1 MKLFKKIAGFI
12 LAFAMILAIAMPSV
26 VMAEGNGSI
35 GNGSIT
41 ITGAKS
47 GHTFEAY
54 QIFAGDLSED
64 GKSLSN
70 ITWGS
75 DVTEA
80 GKTKFGDAQDKARS
94 LEGNRPAA
102 VTFAN
107 EVSNYLAKPS
117 GTSVEDGGN
126 YKIKDLTPGYYLVKD
141 KDGSVTG
148 QDSYTKF
155 ILEVVGND
163 VSAQVKSRVPTS
175 EKKVKDTNDFT
186 GTTTGWQDSAD
197 YDIGD
202 EVPFQLTGH
211 VATDYYQ
218 YKSAYQLVFHDT
230 LSKGLTFN
238 ESSVRVYVNN
248 STDRVSADEYTI
260 TNPTTDGHSFDVTIH
275 DVRNLGKDISKVRVE
290 YTAKLNDNAAIDSA
304 GNPNTMY
311 MEFSNNP
318 NSTQGGSKGQTPEDK
333 VIVFTYKTVI
343 NKVNSSHQSLT
354 GAAFKLE
361 KVLENGSKRTVK
373 EYTITDSEEDLNRTS
388 FEFTGLDDGEYILT
402 ETETP
407 DGYNTMNPITFSITA
422 DHDIDSTDPKLNG
435 LNGNLVDGQIIFTAD
450 KDEGTLTAN
459 VVNYKGSELPNTGG
473 MGTTILYVAG
483 AVMILAA
490 GAFLVMQKKAEDK

>member
-186 GTTTGWQDSAD
+186 GTTTGW
-197 YDIGD
+197 
-202 EVPFQLTGH
+202 
-211 VATDYYQ
+211 
-218 YKSAYQLVFHDT
+218 
-230 LSKGLTFN
+230 
-238 ESSVRVYVNN
+238 
-248 STDRVSADEYTI
+248 
-260 TNPTTDGHSFDVTIH
+260 
-275 DVRNLGKDISKVRVE
+275 
-290 YTAKLNDNAAIDSA
+290 
-304 GNPNTMY
+304 
-311 MEFSNNP
+311 
-318 NSTQGGSKGQTPEDK
+318 
-333 VIVFTYKTVI
+333 
-343 NKVNSSHQSLT
+343 
-354 GAAFKLE
+354 
-361 KVLENGSKRTVK
+361 
-373 EYTITDSEEDLNRTS
+373 
-388 FEFTGLDDGEYILT
+388 
-402 ETETP
+402 
-407 DGYNTMNPITFSITA
+407 
-422 DHDIDSTDPKLNG
+422 
-435 LNGNLVDGQIIFTAD
+435 
-450 KDEGTLTAN
+450 
-459 VVNYKGSELPNTGG
+459 
-473 MGTTILYVAG
+473 
-483 AVMILAA
+483 
-490 GAFLVMQKKAEDK
+490 